1 MIWVHG
7 KVVSDDALSVSVL
20 DRTFE
25 HGLGLFET
33 LRTWNGRAPLLG
45 RHLAR
50 MGNASVALG
59 IPLEGAKPPD
69 DLAVAALLEAERPE
83 GDVVLR
89 ITLSGGRSELTGS
102 TLWMRS
108 MPMPP
113 PIRRA
118 GAVVDLGSWR
128 VSRSDALARFK
139 TLNYWSRRQAYQSAR
154 ALGFDEVL
162 GTTGD
167 GGIWEGSRSNLFIVD
182 SDSLITPDLEGP
194 IVPGVTRAL
203 VRELAGGLPIAST
216 TTKLLTRDDLERADE
231 VFLTNSVRGIIPVSR
246 IANLSWTTPGPWTQR
261 LSMLMSDV
269 LSFVEEKGTD
279 Q

>member
-1 MIWVHG
+1 
-7 KVVSDDALSVSVL
+7 
-20 DRTFE
+20 
-25 HGLGLFET
+25 
-33 LRTWNGRAPLLG
+33 
-45 RHLAR
+45 
-50 MGNASVALG
+50 
-59 IPLEGAKPPD
+59 
-69 DLAVAALLEAERPE
+69 
-83 GDVVLR
+83 
-89 ITLSGGRSELTGS
+89 
-102 TLWMRS
+102 
-108 MPMPP
+108 MPP

-128 VSRSDALARFK
+128 VTRADALARFK

-203 VRELAGGLPIAST
+203 VRELAGGLPIANT